1 MRALWLAMTAALL
14 LGVVAA
20 TASGASDGYVYVSAE
35 YDHNTTADNKIL
47 KVACDGSGASSLV
60 TGHEGLAQY
69 GAMAVL
75 EVSGVEYLYWVPDD
89 YSSTMQRIRTDGTGS
104 AEVVYTAPGNELQAV
119 SGLVTDGSRLWWAA
133 ADFTPTPP
141 NALLYTAPVSSI
153 AATQLTWT
161 PPTGWWFPSL
171 TLADGQLF
179 TRSNYPSS
187 SSDRAIFSSSVPS
200 GSYAFAAPVA
210 GAPAAA
216 QNLAVAIAAWRSNG
230 TTVIY
235 GANGSGQNGIARTV
249 VGGATDAAW
258 GSLPANHALGK
269 IAVSSSGTVIA
280 TYGVNQ
286 EAGNGVVLARG
297 AGASTF
303 STLYDLGDQR
313 NQIRAVAVSGACTLT
328 RSGGGGSEGGGSGGG
343 GGAAAAAASTAA
355 GAGGSPA
362 VARVVK
368 SNLRTSTVRNGI
380 VTTSVTVNGPGA
392 ARLEGARVETR
403 AGRAVAPRAVC
414 SARVVFAKA
423 GTKVL
428 RCVPN
433 AATQALRAAG
443 PVRVRLTLTFAPKGG
458 KAAVVSSRSVTL
470 PQITVDPADPVTG

>member
-1 MRALWLAMTAALL
+1 MRALWGAMTAALL

-35 YDHNTTADNKIL
+35 YDHTTTADNKIL
-47 KVACDGSGASSLV
+47 KVACDGSGATSLV

-69 GAMAVL
+69 AAMAVL
-75 EVSGVEYLYWVPDD
+75 EVGGVEYLYWVPDD
-89 YSSTMQRIRTDGTGS
+89 YSSTMQRIKTDGTGS
-104 AEVVYTAPGNELQAV
+104 AEVVYTAPGSELASV

-133 ADFTPTPP
+133 EDSTPNP
-141 NALLYTAPVSSI
+141 LLFTAPVSSI

-161 PPTGWWFPSL
+161 PPTGWRFPSL
-171 TLADGQLF
+171 TLAAGQLF

-200 GSYAFAAPVA
+200 GSYSFTAPVA

-216 QNLAVAIAAWRSNG
+216 QNLSNAIAAWRSNG

-235 GANGSGQNGIARTV
+235 GADGSGQNGIARTV

-258 GSLPANHALGK
+258 GTLPEQYPLGK

-286 EAGNGVVLARG
+286 MAGNGALLVRG

-313 NQIRAVAVSGACTLT
+313 NQIRAIAVSGACTLT

-380 VTTSVTVNGPGA
+380 VTTSVTVDGPGA
-392 ARLEGARVETR
+392 ARLEGERVETR

-433 AATQALRAAG
+433 AATQALRATG